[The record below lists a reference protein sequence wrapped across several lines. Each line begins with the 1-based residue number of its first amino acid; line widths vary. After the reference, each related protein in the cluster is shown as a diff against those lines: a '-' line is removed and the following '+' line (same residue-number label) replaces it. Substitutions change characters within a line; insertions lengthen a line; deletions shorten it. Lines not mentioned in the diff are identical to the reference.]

1 MTELESDEFYEA
13 HAEYCGICANANRLK
28 VLDLLKSGDS
38 YSVSTIE
45 EKTGIPQSTLS
56 QHLKVM
62 RDQGMLTRERDGVRN
77 FYSIADDR
85 IVDGIEVIQ
94 GVIRDQLN
102 E

>member
-1 MTELESDEFYEA
+1 MSELESDAFYEA

-28 VLDLLKSGDS
+28 ILDLLKSGAA

-45 EKTGIPQSTLS
+45 EKTDIPQSTLS
-56 QHLKVM
+56 QHLKIM
-62 RDQGMLTRERDGVRN
+62 RDQGMLSRERDGVRN

-85 IVDGIEVIQ
+85 IIDGIEVIQ
-94 GVIRDQLN
+94 SVIRDQMD